1 MLSVSSRMWFPIIA
15 ILCICVGMV
24 AGQRADCSVTM
35 AGGPQVGVA
44 CAFPFVFN
52 GFIYREEGGRGNFWK
67 KQLEFKFDQEFN

>member
-1 MLSVSSRMWFPIIA
+1 MLSVSSRMLLLIVIY
-15 ILCICVGMV
+15 CGGMA
-24 AGQRADCSVTM
+24 AGQRADCGVTM

-67 KQLEFKFDQEFN
+67 NQLEFKFDQEVN